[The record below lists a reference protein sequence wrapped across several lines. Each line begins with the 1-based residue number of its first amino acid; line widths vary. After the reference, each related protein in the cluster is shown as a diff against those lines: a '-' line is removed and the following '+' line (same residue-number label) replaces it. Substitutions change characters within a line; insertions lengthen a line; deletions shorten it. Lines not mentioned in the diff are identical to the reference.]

1 MIYSKDYQYISK
13 RTRQI
18 WANVWML
25 LTPVILFLMM
35 EHINNPYGNLNIGL
49 KYWIINVAILEIIFI
64 FFYYICFPYRITV
77 IIFYGIGVVF
87 SIANYC
93 VGIFRNGNAI
103 MPSDIPA
110 LKTAMNVSSN
120 YKIELPINSFKWISL
135 AIICCVVTVCV
146 CRMIENRMKIKT
158 RICLGGLILVL
169 TLSGYMGIDF
179 KSGYY
184 KINLDY
190 WEISN
195 SYYKYGIPVTFLTLC
210 QNTKVKKPENYKK
223 ESVIEVYNTYDDN
236 NNREQNITDDK
247 RPTVIAIM
255 NESWSDL
262 NIIHDFESNPDY
274 MPFWHSFDT
283 PVMKGDL
290 LVSVHGSRTCN
301 TEFEFLTGAS
311 MRNLPRWSYPY
322 QQYSLKT
329 LPSLAREFKN
339 NGYDTVAIHPGK
351 PENWNR
357 KNALLNLGFDRFIDK
372 NDFIDPEYIGYFISD
387 KSCYDKI
394 IEEFKNKEKEKFIF
408 AVTIQNHG
416 GYNSSRFNN
425 DEMVQ
430 LGSELNTYT
439 DAREYLTLIQKADQ
453 ALESLFTYF
462 EKIDEPV
469 IICIFGD
476 HQPYLDEEFY
486 EKLYGHSLKE
496 LSSEEE
502 EKRYMTPYLIWSNY
516 DTGIQKE
523 RKNTSANFL
532 GTLLLNASGI
542 LENPFYEYIY
552 SMQQEITEMNRD
564 YYRTKDG
571 VLHKSDED
579 DEWLKEYQ
587 DMQYYE
593 MFDK

>member
-1 MIYSKDYQYISK
+1 MIYSNDYQYISK

-179 KSGYY
+179 KNGYY

>member
-179 KSGYY
+179 KNGYY

-301 TEFEFLTGAS
+301 TKFEFLTGAS

>member
-179 KSGYY
+179 KNGYY

-210 QNTKVKKPENYKK
+210 QNTKVKKTENYKK

>member
-25 LTPVILFLMM
+25 LTPIILFLMM

-179 KSGYY
+179 KNGYY

>member
-179 KSGYY
+179 KNGYY

-339 NGYDTVAIHPGK
+339 NGYDTVAILPGK

-357 KNALLNLGFDRFIDK
+357 KNALLNLEFDRFIDK

>member
-1 MIYSKDYQYISK
+1 MDAI
-13 RTRQI
+13 
-18 WANVWML
+18 
-25 LTPVILFLMM
+25 TPVILFLMM

-179 KSGYY
+179 KNGYY

>member
-169 TLSGYMGIDF
+169 TLCGYMGIDF
-179 KSGYY
+179 KNGYY

-571 VLHKSDED
+571 VLNKSDED

>member
-179 KSGYY
+179 KNGYY

-416 GYNSSRFNN
+416 GYNSSRSNN

>member
-93 VGIFRNGNAI
+93 VGIFRNRNAI

-179 KSGYY
+179 KNGYY

>member
-179 KSGYY
+179 KNGYY

-394 IEEFKNKEKEKFIF
+394 IEEFNKEKEKFIF

>member
-179 KSGYY
+179 KNGYY

-290 LVSVHGSRTCN
+290 LVSVHGSSTCN

-339 NGYDTVAIHPGK
+339 NGYDTVAILPGK

>member
-179 KSGYY
+179 KNGYY

-532 GTLLLNASGI
+532 GTLLLNVSGI

>member
-179 KSGYY
+179 KNGYY

-190 WEISN
+190 QEISN

-523 RKNTSANFL
+523 RKNTSANFQAHYYL
-532 GTLLLNASGI
+532 MLRAYQKIRFMNIFI
-542 LENPFYEYIY
+542 LC
-552 SMQQEITEMNRD
+552 SR
-564 YYRTKDG
+564 K
-571 VLHKSDED
+571 
-579 DEWLKEYQ
+579 
-587 DMQYYE
+587 
-593 MFDK
+593 

>member
-179 KSGYY
+179 KNGYY

-571 VLHKSDED
+571 VLHISDED

>member
-103 MPSDIPA
+103 MPSDISA

-179 KSGYY
+179 KNGYY

>member
-77 IIFYGIGVVF
+77 IIFYGIGVIF
-87 SIANYC
+87 IFANYC

-179 KSGYY
+179 KNGYY

-311 MRNLPRWSYPY
+311 MRNLPRLSYPY

-357 KNALLNLGFDRFIDK
+357 KNALLNLEFDRFIDK

>member
-1 MIYSKDYQYISK
+1 
-13 RTRQI
+13 
-18 WANVWML
+18 ML
-25 LTPVILFLMM
+25 LTLVILFLMM

-179 KSGYY
+179 KNGYY

>member
-110 LKTAMNVSSN
+110 LKTAMNVSSH
-120 YKIELPINSFKWISL
+120 YKLELPLNSFKWISL

-179 KSGYY
+179 KNGYY

>member
-25 LTPVILFLMM
+25 LTLVILFLMM
-35 EHINNPYGNLNIGL
+35 EHINNPYGNLNIEL

-179 KSGYY
+179 KNGYY

>member
-179 KSGYY
+179 KNGYY

-339 NGYDTVAIHPGK
+339 NGYDTVAILPGK

-469 IICIFGD
+469 ICIFGD

>member
-179 KSGYY
+179 KNGYY

-236 NNREQNITDDK
+236 SNREQNITDDK

-339 NGYDTVAIHPGK
+339 NGYDTVAILPGK

>member
-35 EHINNPYGNLNIGL
+35 EHINNPYGNLIIGL

-179 KSGYY
+179 KNGYY

-339 NGYDTVAIHPGK
+339 NGYDTVAILPGK

-502 EKRYMTPYLIWSNY
+502 EKRYMTPYLIWLNY

>member
-179 KSGYY
+179 KNGYY

-290 LVSVHGSRTCN
+290 LVSVHGLRTCN

-339 NGYDTVAIHPGK
+339 NGYDTVAILPGK

>member
-179 KSGYY
+179 KNGYY

-462 EKIDEPV
+462 KKIDEPV

>member
-179 KSGYY
+179 KNGYY

-301 TEFEFLTGAS
+301 TEFEFLTGAN

>member
-103 MPSDIPA
+103 MPSDILA

-179 KSGYY
+179 KNGYY

>member
-179 KSGYY
+179 KNGYY

-339 NGYDTVAIHPGK
+339 NGYDTVAILPGK

-394 IEEFKNKEKEKFIF
+394 IEEFKNKEKENFIF

>member
-1 MIYSKDYQYISK
+1 M
-13 RTRQI
+13 
-18 WANVWML
+18 
-25 LTPVILFLMM
+25 
-35 EHINNPYGNLNIGL
+35 
-49 KYWIINVAILEIIFI
+49 AILEIIFI

-179 KSGYY
+179 KNGYY

-476 HQPYLDEEFY
+476 HQPYLDEKFY

>member
-1 MIYSKDYQYISK
+1 MDAINTGNI
-13 RTRQI
+13 I
-18 WANVWML
+18 
-25 LTPVILFLMM
+25 FEM

-179 KSGYY
+179 KNGYY

>member
-179 KSGYY
+179 KNGYY

-190 WEISN
+190 QEISN

>member
-169 TLSGYMGIDF
+169 TLSGYMGID
-179 KSGYY
+179 Y

-311 MRNLPRWSYPY
+311 MRNLPRLSYPY

>member
-179 KSGYY
+179 KNGYY

-387 KSCYDKI
+387 KSCYGKI

>member
-179 KSGYY
+179 KNGYY

-339 NGYDTVAIHPGK
+339 NGYDTVAILPGK

>member
-179 KSGYY
+179 KNGYY

-357 KNALLNLGFDRFIDK
+357 KNALLNLEFDRFIDK

>member
-179 KSGYY
+179 KNGYY

-210 QNTKVKKPENYKK
+210 QNTKVKKPENYTK
-223 ESVIEVYNTYDDN
+223 ERVIEVYNTYDDN

>member
-1 MIYSKDYQYISK
+1 
-13 RTRQI
+13 
-18 WANVWML
+18 ML

-179 KSGYY
+179 KNGYY

-339 NGYDTVAIHPGK
+339 NGYDTVAILPGK